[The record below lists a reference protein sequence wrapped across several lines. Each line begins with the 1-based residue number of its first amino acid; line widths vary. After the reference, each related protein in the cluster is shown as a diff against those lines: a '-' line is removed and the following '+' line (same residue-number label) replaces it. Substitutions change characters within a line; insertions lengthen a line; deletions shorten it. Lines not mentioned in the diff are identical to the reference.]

1 MGRNARPN
9 WGENQVSRRWAEV
22 AIIKG
27 SGATAAAGYF
37 KAQTIALRSETKLSA
52 VCFEIAVEVVGGYF
66 ASQLLPIPLVRALQH
81 EAKTGLEIRQSL
93 LRGLV
98 VTPVVIEIDVDAP
111 DSLFWVRI

>member
-1 MGRNARPN
+1 MGRNARSN

-37 KAQTIALRSETKLSA
+37 KAQTIALRSETKISA

-81 EAKTGLEIRQSL
+81 EAETGLEIRRRV
-93 LRGLV
+93 LRDLV
-98 VTPVVIEIDVDAP
+98 ITPVLIEIDFDAP
-111 DSLFWVRI
+111 DSLIWMRV